1 MTTVSF
7 NADFPGYDIL
17 GELGRSNAR
26 VLKARHQATGD
37 LVAIKHF
44 TTNTDPETLRRFA
57 READIMTGISHP
69 NVVKIR
75 EVNLTAA
82 FPFIV
87 MEYVEGGTVRDL
99 LKAQPRP
106 DRTRPDRT
114 RPDQPRPDLE
124 TTVRLGLQMMRAF
137 RAIHP
142 AGIIHRDIKP
152 ENILYRTL
160 PSGELHFLLTDFG
173 IARLQEQTTFTQT
186 GQAMMTYEYASP
198 EQFDNP
204 KGVTVA
210 TDYYSFG
217 VVLYECLNGTVPFPL
232 TGQMGM
238 ATFMNRVL
246 HDAPPPLTLAPD
258 SSLPDRT
265 QPGKS
270 LPDSMNALLAG
281 LLAKKPT
288 DRLTDPAQVEQFLK
302 RAELEAIQTDR
313 RGPTTPPVS
322 VNQTL
327 AAPRPAPVALPAS
340 EKVTQQPVYQ
350 GEDTKNSGG
359 GRWVLWAAIGFVAVL
374 VAAVMYLTNN
384 PRSAEA
390 TTIAADSTATVVTDS
405 VATTVDSPAT
415 MIGDSATMTGDSA
428 STMVDDSAAETET
441 PQPQTAQ
448 APTGVTVKIAD
459 YHADKLMGGI
469 SEVQLRL
476 DNPTDQSFRSVLVR
490 VRYIKANGDVYKTE
504 DVYFYNV
511 EAYSSP
517 KQPAP
522 DSNRGTDI
530 RARIVAFEFAQ

>member
-44 TTNTDPETLRRFA
+44 TTNTDPETLRRFG

-87 MEYVEGGTVRDL
+87 MEYVEGGTARDL

-106 DRTRPDRT
+106 D
-114 RPDQPRPDLE
+114 LE
-124 TTVRLGLQMMRAF
+124 ITVRLGLQMMRAF
-137 RAIHP
+137 RVIHP

-217 VVLYECLNGTVPFPL
+217 VVLYEYLNGTVPFPL
-232 TGQMGM
+232 TEQMGM

-246 HDAPPPLTLAPD
+246 HDAPPTIALTPNGA
-258 SSLPDRT
+258 LPDRT
-265 QPGKS
+265 RPDRTRPG
-270 LPDSMNALLAG
+270 
-281 LLAKKPT
+281 
-288 DRLTDPAQVEQFLK
+288 
-302 RAELEAIQTDR
+302 
-313 RGPTTPPVS
+313 
-322 VNQTL
+322 
-327 AAPRPAPVALPAS
+327 
-340 EKVTQQPVYQ
+340 Y
-350 GEDTKNSGG
+350 
-359 GRWVLWAAIGFVAVL
+359 
-374 VAAVMYLTNN
+374 
-384 PRSAEA
+384 
-390 TTIAADSTATVVTDS
+390 
-405 VATTVDSPAT
+405 
-415 MIGDSATMTGDSA
+415 
-428 STMVDDSAAETET
+428 
-441 PQPQTAQ
+441 
-448 APTGVTVKIAD
+448 
-459 YHADKLMGGI
+459 
-469 SEVQLRL
+469 
-476 DNPTDQSFRSVLVR
+476 
-490 VRYIKANGDVYKTE
+490 
-504 DVYFYNV
+504 
-511 EAYSSP
+511 
-517 KQPAP
+517 
-522 DSNRGTDI
+522 
-530 RARIVAFEFAQ
+530 

>member
-1 MTTVSF
+1 MTTASF

-26 VLKARHQATGD
+26 VLKARHQTTGD

-44 TTNTDPETLRRFA
+44 TGNTNPETLRRFE
-57 READIMTGISHP
+57 READIMTGINHP

-82 FPFIV
+82 SPFIV
-87 MEYVEGGTVRDL
+87 MEYIEGGTVRNL
-99 LKAQPRP
+99 LKTH
-106 DRTRPDRT
+106 DRLDI
-114 RPDQPRPDLE
+114 E
-124 TTVRLGLQMMRAF
+124 TTTRLGLQMTEAF

-210 TDYYSFG
+210 TDYYSLG
-217 VVLYECLNGTVPFPL
+217 VVLYECLNGKVPFSL
-232 TGQMGM
+232 TEQMGM

-246 HDAPPPLTLAPD
+246 REPPPFIILAPD
-258 SSLPDRT
+258 SA
-265 QPGKS
+265 
-270 LPDSMNALLAG
+270 LPDSMNALLLE
-281 LLAKKPT
+281 LLVKTPA
-288 DRLTDPAQVEQFLK
+288 DRLADPIEVKQLLK

-313 RGPTTPPVS
+313 RGPVVPPVF

-327 AAPRPAPVALPAS
+327 PAPRPVVLPAS
-340 EKVTQQPVYQ
+340 ETITQQPVYQ
-350 GEDTKNSGG
+350 GQNAENSGN
-359 GRWVLWAAIGFVAVL
+359 GRWVLWAALGFVAAL
-374 VAAVMYLTNN
+374 IAVIMYLTNT
-384 PRSAEA
+384 PKRGDEII
-390 TTIAADSTATVVTDS
+390 TTTDSTAMMTSDS
-405 VATTVDSPAT
+405 MPAPVDSSATTMS
-415 MIGDSATMTGDSA
+415 DSATMMGDS
-428 STMVDDSAAETET
+428 SGMMMSDSATDMETEEL
-441 PQPQTAQ
+441 QTAEL
-448 APTGVTVKIAD
+448 PSGVRVKVAD
-459 YHADKLMGGI
+459 YHADKVMGGI
-469 SEVQLRL
+469 SEVRLRL
-476 DNPTDQSFRSVLVR
+476 DNPTDQSFKSVLVR
-490 VRYIKANGDVYKTE
+490 VTYVKANDNVHKTE

-511 EAYSSP
+511 QAYSSP
-517 KQPAP
+517 TQPAP

-530 RARIVAFEFAQ
+530 RAKIVAFESAQ

>member
-44 TTNTDPETLRRFA
+44 TTGTDPETLRRFG

-75 EVNLTAA
+75 EVNLAAA

-87 MEYVEGGTVRDL
+87 MEYVEGGTLRDL
-99 LKAQPRP
+99 LKT
-106 DRTRPDRT
+106 RTRL
-114 RPDQPRPDLE
+114 DLE
-124 TTVRLGLQMMRAF
+124 TTVRLGLQVIEGF

-160 PSGELHFLLTDFG
+160 PTGELHFLLTDFG

-204 KGVTVA
+204 KGVTAA
-210 TDYYSFG
+210 TDYYALG
-217 VVLYECLNGTVPFPL
+217 VVLYECLTGKVPFPL
-232 TGQMGM
+232 TEQMGM

-246 HDAPPPLTLAPD
+246 RDTPPPIVLESD
-258 SSLPDRT
+258 S
-265 QPGKS
+265 G
-270 LPDSMNALLAG
+270 LPDSMNALLTG
-281 LLAKKPT
+281 LLVKNPA
-288 DRLTDPAQVEQFLK
+288 DRLADPIEVKQLLK

-313 RGPTTPPVS
+313 RGPVIPPAFI
-322 VNQTL
+322 NQTL
-327 AAPRPAPVALPAS
+327 PAPRPAPVVLPTPERVS
-340 EKVTQQPVYQ
+340 QQPVYQ
-350 GEDTKNSGG
+350 QESTEKPNN

-374 VAAVMYLTNN
+374 VAVIVFLTNT
-384 PRSAEA
+384 PRPIEG
-390 TTIAADSTATVVTDS
+390 TTTAITDSTATMVGDS
-405 VATTVDSPAT
+405 LPSAGDSTAT
-415 MIGDSATMTGDSA
+415 MRGDESTMMGDSSDTMMRDSSATMA
-428 STMVDDSAAETET
+428 T
-441 PQPQTAQ
+441 PPPQTAE
-448 APTGVTVKIAD
+448 APTGVKVSVAD
-459 YHADKLMGGI
+459 YHADKVLGGI
-469 SEVQLRL
+469 SSVALRV
-476 DNPTDQSFRSVLVR
+476 DNPTEQSFRSILVR
-490 VRYIKANGDVYKTE
+490 VTYIKANGDVHKTE

-511 EAYSSP
+511 PAYSSP
-517 KQPAP
+517 TQPAP

-530 RARIVAFEFAQ
+530 RARIVAAELAR

>member
-1 MTTVSF
+1 MTTASF

-44 TTNTDPETLRRFA
+44 TASTDPETLRRFG

-75 EVNLTAA
+75 EVNLAA
-82 FPFIV
+82 TFPFIV

-99 LKAQPRP
+99 IKTS
-106 DRTRPDRT
+106 TRLDI
-114 RPDQPRPDLE
+114 E
-124 TTVRLGLQMMRAF
+124 TTVRLGLQMIKGF

-204 KGVTVA
+204 KGVTAA
-210 TDYYSFG
+210 TDYYSLG

-232 TGQMGM
+232 TEQMGM

-246 HDAPPPLTLAPD
+246 RDTPPPILLTPNGA
-258 SSLPDRT
+258 
-265 QPGKS
+265 
-270 LPDSMNALLAG
+270 LPDSMNELLAG
-281 LLAKKPT
+281 LLVKTPA
-288 DRLTDPAQVEQFLK
+288 DRLADPAEVEQLLK

-313 RGPTTPPVS
+313 RGPAIPPGFIS
-322 VNQTL
+322 QTL
-327 AAPRPAPVALPAS
+327 PAPRPASVVLPTPETVS
-340 EKVTQQPVYQ
+340 QQPVYQ
-350 GEDTKNSGG
+350 EETANTSGS
-359 GRWVLWAAIGFVAVL
+359 GRWVLWAAIAFVAVL
-374 VAAVMYLTNN
+374 VTIIIYLTNN
-384 PRSAEA
+384 PKRVEETTTTIDSA
-390 TTIAADSTATVVTDS
+390 TTMMGDS
-405 VATTVDSPAT
+405 VIMASDSSDT
-415 MIGDSATMTGDSA
+415 MMGDESTMTGDSSDTMMSD
-428 STMVDDSAAETET
+428 STTTMETSPPQTVET
-441 PQPQTAQ
+441 PP
-448 APTGVTVKIAD
+448 GVIAKVAD
-459 YHADKLMGGI
+459 YHADKVMGGI
-469 SEVQLRL
+469 TDVQLQI
-476 DNPTDQSFRSVLVR
+476 DNPTEQSFKSILVR
-490 VRYIKANGDVYKTE
+490 VTYIKVNGDVHKTE

-511 EAYSSP
+511 QAYSSP
-517 KQPAP
+517 KQAAP
-522 DSNRGTDI
+522 DSNRGTDV
-530 RARIVAFEFAQ
+530 RAEIVAFESAQ